1 MKKNN
6 KYVLLKKSIYK
17 KMESYEFNEAYK
29 VSKKDDDKR
38 IGVIKFYDDKI
49 IIKVIQRSIDNR
61 FKKLLELLSKL
72 EESDEDPSEG
82 LMICLDEVSK
92 FKSEV
97 INKYNKFLKKNQMD
111 LINKKLELIEKEIKN
126 KLLECR
132 MIHTSVLEKVHE
144 EKDEEIVNERR
155 RSR

>member
-6 KYVLLKKSIYK
+6 KYVLLRKSVYK
-17 KMESYEFNEAYK
+17 NMELCEFNESYK

-38 IGVIKFYDDKI
+38 IGVIKFYDEKI
-49 IIKVIQRSIDNR
+49 INQVIRRSIDNR
-61 FKKLLELLSKL
+61 FKKLLELLNKI

-92 FKSEV
+92 FKKEM
-97 INKYNKFLKKNQMD
+97 INKYNKFLKKQQID
-111 LINKKLELIEKEIKN
+111 LINKKLELTEKEIKN

-132 MIHTSVLEKVHE
+132 MIHSSIMEKVNAI
-144 EKDEEIVNERR
+144 DADEIVSERTR
-155 RSR
+155 TR

>member
-1 MKKNN
+1 MSKKD
-6 KYVLLKKSIYK
+6 KYVLIKKSIYK
-17 KMESYEFNEAYK
+17 ELETYEFNESYK

-38 IGVIKFYDDKI
+38 IGVIKFYDDEI
-49 IIKVIQRSIDNR
+49 IKKVIQRSIDNR

-82 LMICLDEVSK
+82 FMICLDEVSK

-97 INKYNKFLKKNQMD
+97 ISKYNKFLKKNQVD
-111 LINKKLELIEKEIKN
+111 LANKKLELIEKEIKN

-132 MIHTSVLEKVHE
+132 MIRTSILEKVHE
-144 EKDEEIVNERR
+144 TKDDEIVSERR

>member
-1 MKKNN
+1 MSKKD
-6 KYVLLKKSIYK
+6 KYVLIKKSIYK
-17 KMESYEFNEAYK
+17 ELETYEFNESYK

-38 IGVIKFYDDKI
+38 IGIIKFYDDKI
-49 IIKVIQRSIDNR
+49 ISKVIQRSIDNR

-82 LMICLDEVSK
+82 FMICLDEVSK
-92 FKSEV
+92 FKSEI
-97 INKYNKFLKKNQMD
+97 INKYNKFLKKNQVD
-111 LINKKLELIEKEIKN
+111 LANKKLELIEKEIKN

-132 MIHTSVLEKVHE
+132 MIRTSILEKVHE
-144 EKDEEIVNERR
+144 TKDDEIVSERR

>member
-1 MKKNN
+1 MSKKD
-6 KYVLLKKSIYK
+6 KYVLIKKSIYK
-17 KMESYEFNEAYK
+17 ELETYEFNESYK

-38 IGVIKFYDDKI
+38 IGVIKFYDDEI
-49 IIKVIQRSIDNR
+49 IKKVIQRSIDNR

-82 LMICLDEVSK
+82 FMICLDEVSK

-97 INKYNKFLKKNQMD
+97 INKYNKFLKKNQVD
-111 LINKKLELIEKEIKN
+111 LANKKLELIEKEIKN

-132 MIHTSVLEKVHE
+132 MIRTSILEKVHE
-144 EKDEEIVNERR
+144 TKDDEIVSERR

>member
-1 MKKNN
+1 MPVED
-6 KYVLLKKSIYK
+6 VLTYAL
-17 KMESYEFNEAYK
+17 N
-29 VSKKDDDKR
+29 
-38 IGVIKFYDDKI
+38 
-49 IIKVIQRSIDNR
+49 IDAKTNS

-132 MIHTSVLEKVHE
+132 MIHASVLEKVHE

>member
-17 KMESYEFNEAYK
+17 RIESYEFNEAYK

-38 IGVIKFYDDKI
+38 IGVIKFYDDEI
-49 IIKVIQRSIDNR
+49 INKVIQRSIDNR

-82 LMICLDEVSK
+82 FMICLDEVSK

-97 INKYNKFLKKNQMD
+97 INKYNKFLKKNQVD
-111 LINKKLELIEKEIKN
+111 LANKKLELIEKEIKN

-132 MIHTSVLEKVHE
+132 MIRTSILEKVHE
-144 EKDEEIVNERR
+144 TKDDEIVSERR

>member
-1 MKKNN
+1 MGKKD
-6 KYVLLKKSIYK
+6 KYVLIKKSIYK
-17 KMESYEFNEAYK
+17 ELEAYEFNESYK

-49 IIKVIQRSIDNR
+49 INRVIQRSIDNR
-61 FKKLLELLSKL
+61 FKKLLELLNKL

-92 FKSEV
+92 FKNE
-97 INKYNKFLKKNQMD
+97 IFNKYNKFLKKTQID
-111 LINKKLELIEKEIKN
+111 LANKKLELIEKEIKN

-132 MIHTSVLEKVHE
+132 MVHAKILEKVHE
-144 EKDEEIVNERR
+144 DKEEEIVNERR

>member
-49 IIKVIQRSIDNR
+49 ISKVIQRSIDNR

-132 MIHTSVLEKVHE
+132 MIHASVLEKVHE

>member
-1 MKKNN
+1 MSKKD
-6 KYVLLKKSIYK
+6 KYVLIKKSIYK
-17 KMESYEFNEAYK
+17 EIETYEFNESYK
-29 VSKKDDDKR
+29 VSKKNDDKR

-49 IIKVIQRSIDNR
+49 ISKVIQRSIDNR

-82 LMICLDEVSK
+82 FMICLDEVSK

-97 INKYNKFLKKNQMD
+97 INKYNKFLKKNQVD
-111 LINKKLELIEKEIKN
+111 LANKKLELIEKEIKN

-132 MIHTSVLEKVHE
+132 MIRTSILEKVHE
-144 EKDEEIVNERR
+144 TKDDEIVSERR